1 MFLKHKD
8 SGKLVEVL
16 SLRDLF
22 NPLHSTLV
30 GRYHAGEELQDP
42 EQFEKAALVF
52 PSDEA
57 LPRCWTNVHYR
68 DEEARHHYK
77 VHP

>member
-1 MFLKHKD
+1 MFLKQKD

-22 NPLHSTLV
+22 NPLHDVVV

-42 EQFEKAALVF
+42 EQFSKAELIF
-52 PSDEA
+52 PSGEV
-57 LPRCWTNVHYR
+57 LPKCWTDVHYR
-68 DEEARHHYK
+68 DAEAHHHYK
-77 VHP
+77 A